1 MAADTNY
8 LTTSILTDFLRTLYS
23 ADLLAIARPML
34 FYQQFCDLKR
44 EPGTQHAKQVYWTR
58 VWDAPT
64 FIGTLTENDGTV
76 PSGVLDDEQVSVTV
90 YEHGYVF
97 KTTEYLEVTQY
108 LNNGNLSGLIR
119 EKIGVH
125 MAMSIDTL
133 ARNAFLSSPCG
144 NAWYA
149 GAATS
154 RVTLLSTEKLI
165 PDYVEQA
172 VRNLKARDME
182 TIDGLNLLAVIH
194 PAQTYDLRRHSDWI
208 NAQHYA
214 GATRIFTGEVGSWGG
229 CRFIETT
236 RARLPNAGAIAAQ
249 TTVASSSS
257 KGDTTLT
264 LTSATGFSAND
275 EISVG
280 TGAVVDEGDST
291 MEHMVIESIAGA
303 VLTLK
308 RKQGFAHA
316 AGQYVTLGADVYP
329 TVLFGA
335 NPVIGCGIGL
345 DPEVRV
351 MPPSDDLGRL
361 FRAGWYS
368 IIGWDCIDS
377 DAAEIIYTR
386 ASTTNLVMGQQ
397 L

>member
-23 ADLLAIARPML
+23 ADLLAVARPML
-34 FYQQFCDLKR
+34 FYQQFCDIKR
-44 EPGTQHAKQVYWTR
+44 EPGTQHAKDVYWTR

-64 FIGTLTENDGTV
+64 YIGTLTENDGTV
-76 PSGVLDDEQVSVTV
+76 PSGVLDDEQKSVTV
-90 YEHGYVF
+90 NEHGFVF
-97 KTTEYLEVTQY
+97 KSTEYLEVTQY
-108 LNNGNLSGLIR
+108 LNQGNLSGLIR
-119 EKIGVH
+119 DKIGVH
-125 MAMSIDTL
+125 MAMSLDTL
-133 ARNAFLSSPCG
+133 ARNAWLSNSCG
-144 NAWYA
+144 NVWYA
-149 GAATS
+149 GTATG
-154 RVTLLSTEKLI
+154 RLALNSTDKLT

-182 TIDGLNLLAVIH
+182 TIDGLNVLSVIH

-236 RARLPNAGAIAAQ
+236 RARLPNAGILTAQ
-249 TTVASSSS
+249 TTVASDAA
-257 KGDTTLT
+257 KGATTVT
-264 LTSATGFSAND
+264 VTSATNFAANQ
-275 EISVG
+275 EISIG
-280 TGAVVDEGDST
+280 TGATVDETDST
-291 MEHMVIESIAGA
+291 LEHCVIDSIAGA

-308 RKQGFAHA
+308 RKLGFAHA
-316 AGQYVTLGADVYP
+316 SGQYVTEAADVYP
-329 TVLFGA
+329 VIMFGK
-335 NPVIGCGIGL
+335 NPTIGCGIGL

-361 FRAGWYS
+361 YRAGWYS
-368 IIGWDCIDS
+368 IIGWGCLDS

-386 ASTTNLVMGQQ
+386 ASTDNLSMGQM